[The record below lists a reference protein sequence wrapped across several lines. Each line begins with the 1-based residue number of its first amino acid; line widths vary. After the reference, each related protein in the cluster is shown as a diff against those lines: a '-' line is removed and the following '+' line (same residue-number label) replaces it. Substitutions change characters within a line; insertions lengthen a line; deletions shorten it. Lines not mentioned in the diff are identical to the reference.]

1 MRGQHRGGVEPA
13 IPIGQRKR
21 SIGSQA
27 LCGEVSEIAATAI
40 SAARERRRGL
50 VEASPQ
56 GLDDLKRGLLRTF
69 HDAPRY
75 GGVSPAGYTAV
86 MDLRTAPHRAC
97 GAFAALRRP
106 MLMAVPVM
114 ALVVAGANAQDGK
127 PVASPG
133 SGSVS
138 SSGSANAGSAMW
150 AFDFKPRALQLYVD
164 SATGEGYW
172 CLTYTVT
179 NLTGTDR
186 QWMPKVEMLD
196 DQGRIHSA
204 GRAVPPSITK
214 AVKELLGNPLLEDQF
229 QVIGPLR
236 HGRDNAKDGLLIWS
250 AEPCDATE
258 LTVFVRGLSGETET
272 VQDPVTKAPV
282 VLYKTARLEYR
293 VPGDVKHKPMA
304 QIAVESRDWV
314 FR

>member
-1 MRGQHRGGVEPA
+1 MP
-13 IPIGQRKR
+13 
-21 SIGSQA
+21 
-27 LCGEVSEIAATAI
+27 
-40 SAARERRRGL
+40 
-50 VEASPQ
+50 
-56 GLDDLKRGLLRTF
+56 D
-69 HDAPRY
+69 
-75 GGVSPAGYTAV
+75 GYTPDMPLSSAQTPF
-86 MDLRTAPHRAC
+86 RRAL
-97 GAFAALRRP
+97 AALRTP
-106 MLMAVPVM
+106 AIASAAVT
-114 ALVVAGANAQDGK
+114 ALAIAAGMGSAQDGTSTVT
-127 PVASPG
+127 PGTG
-133 SGSVS
+133 SGSPS
-138 SSGSANAGSAMW
+138 AGSAMW
-150 AFDFKPRALQLYVD
+150 SFDFKPRALQLYVD
-164 SATGEGYW
+164 STTGEGYW

-204 GRAVPPSITK
+204 GRSVSPSITK

-236 HGRDNAKDGLLIWS
+236 QGRDNAKDGLLIWS

-258 LTVFVRGLSGETET
+258 LTIFVRGLSGETET
-272 VQDPVTKAPV
+272 VEDPMTKAPV

-293 VPGDVKHKPMA
+293 VPGNVKDKPMA

>member
-1 MRGQHRGGVEPA
+1 MPA
-13 IPIGQRKR
+13 L
-21 SIGSQA
+21 A
-27 LCGEVSEIAATAI
+27 LTLAVAAVSAEDGAPAA
-40 SAARERRRGL
+40 
-50 VEASPQ
+50 
-56 GLDDLKRGLLRTF
+56 
-69 HDAPRY
+69 
-75 GGVSPAGYTAV
+75 
-86 MDLRTAPHRAC
+86 
-97 GAFAALRRP
+97 
-106 MLMAVPVM
+106 
-114 ALVVAGANAQDGK
+114 
-127 PVASPG
+127 G
-133 SGSVS
+133 SGTGSGT
-138 SSGSANAGSAMW
+138 GSAGTGSAMW
-150 AFDFKPRALQLYVD
+150 SFDFKPRALQLYVD

-204 GRAVPPSITK
+204 GRSVAPSITK

-250 AEPCDATE
+250 AEPCDSTE
-258 LTVFVRGLSGETET
+258 LTIFVRGLSGETET
-272 VQDPVTKAPV
+272 VQDPITKAPV
-282 VLYKTARLEYR
+282 ILYKTARLEYR
-293 VPGDVKHKPMA
+293 VPGNVKEKPMA

>member
-1 MRGQHRGGVEPA
+1 M
-13 IPIGQRKR
+13 
-21 SIGSQA
+21 S
-27 LCGEVSEIAATAI
+27 
-40 SAARERRRGL
+40 
-50 VEASPQ
+50 
-56 GLDDLKRGLLRTF
+56 F
-69 HDAPRY
+69 
-75 GGVSPAGYTAV
+75 
-86 MDLRTAPHRAC
+86 RTAPNRIRCAI
-97 GAFAALRRP
+97 AALRLP
-106 MLMAVPVM
+106 SVAAASAV
-114 ALVVAGANAQDGK
+114 ALAAVVAVGNAQDGK
-127 PVASPG
+127 PSGSPSAG
-133 SGSVS
+133 SGSP
-138 SSGSANAGSAMW
+138 GAGSAMW
-150 AFDFKPRALQLYVD
+150 AFDFTPRALQLYVD
-164 SATGEGYW
+164 GTTGQGYW

-179 NLTGTDR
+179 NLTGVDR

-204 GRAVPPSITK
+204 GRSVSPSITK

-272 VQDPVTKAPV
+272 VEDPMTKAPV

-293 VPGDVKHKPMA
+293 VPGDVKHKPMS

>member
-1 MRGQHRGGVEPA
+1 MSFRTAQNRAMH
-13 IPIGQRKR
+13 
-21 SIGSQA
+21 A
-27 LCGEVSEIAATAI
+27 LGA
-40 SAARERRRGL
+40 
-50 VEASPQ
+50 
-56 GLDDLKRGLLRTF
+56 LRTPL
-69 HDAPRY
+69 AT
-75 GGVSPAGYTAV
+75 VASVAAV
-86 MDLRTAPHRAC
+86 A
-97 GAFAALRRP
+97 AAL
-106 MLMAVPVM
+106 V
-114 ALVVAGANAQDGK
+114 ANAQDGK
-127 PVASPG
+127 SPASPG
-133 SGSVS
+133 GDPGSA
-138 SSGSANAGSAMW
+138 SGSASAGSATW
-150 AFDFKPRALQLYVD
+150 SFDFKPKSLQLYVD
-164 SATGEGYW
+164 GASGEGFW

-179 NLTGTDR
+179 NLTGMDR

-204 GRAVPPSITK
+204 GRAVSPSITK

-258 LTVFVRGLSGETET
+258 LTIFVRGLSGETET
-272 VQDPVTKAPV
+272 VQDPMTKAPV

-304 QIAVESRDWV
+304 QIPVESRDWV

>member
-1 MRGQHRGGVEPA
+1 M
-13 IPIGQRKR
+13 
-21 SIGSQA
+21 QA
-27 LCGEVSEIAATAI
+27 TT
-40 SAARERRRGL
+40 RGL
-50 VEASPQ
+50 H
-56 GLDDLKRGLLRTF
+56 DLKGGLWDAV
-69 HDAPRY
+69 HGAPRY
-75 GGVSPAGYTAV
+75 GHAGAHGYTAG
-86 MDLRTAPHRAC
+86 MSSRTAQNRRSRTSVAVRTPLL
-97 GAFAALRRP
+97 AAASIVALSA
-106 MLMAVPVM
+106 AV
-114 ALVVAGANAQDGK
+114 AVASAQDGK
-127 PVASPG
+127 P
-133 SGSVS
+133 
-138 SSGSANAGSAMW
+138 AGSPSAGSSAPVAGGAIW
-150 AFDFKPRALQLYVD
+150 AFDFTPRALQLYVD

-204 GRAVPPSITK
+204 GRSVSPSITK

-258 LTVFVRGLSGETET
+258 LTIFVRGVSGETET
-272 VQDPVTKAPV
+272 VEDPMTKSPV

>member
-1 MRGQHRGGVEPA
+1 MRTAQTRFGRAHATLRTSLMHA
-13 IPIGQRKR
+13 
-21 SIGSQA
+21 
-27 LCGEVSEIAATAI
+27 VSVASIAAIAAMG
-40 SAARERRRGL
+40 SAGD
-50 VEASPQ
+50 
-56 GLDDLKRGLLRTF
+56 GT
-69 HDAPRY
+69 
-75 GGVSPAGYTAV
+75 PA
-86 MDLRTAPHRAC
+86 
-97 GAFAALRRP
+97 
-106 MLMAVPVM
+106 
-114 ALVVAGANAQDGK
+114 AGAGTA
-127 PVASPG
+127 ASSPG
-133 SGSVS
+133 ASG
-138 SSGSANAGSAMW
+138 AMW

-204 GRAVPPSITK
+204 GRSVSPSITK

-258 LTVFVRGLSGETET
+258 LTIFVRGLSGETET
-272 VQDPVTKAPV
+272 VEDPMTKAPV

-293 VPGDVKHKPMA
+293 VPGDVKHKPMT
-304 QIAVESRDWV
+304 QIAFESRDWV

>member
-1 MRGQHRGGVEPA
+1 MSR
-13 IPIGQRKR
+13 
-21 SIGSQA
+21 
-27 LCGEVSEIAATAI
+27 
-40 SAARERRRGL
+40 
-50 VEASPQ
+50 
-56 GLDDLKRGLLRTF
+56 
-69 HDAPRY
+69 
-75 GGVSPAGYTAV
+75 
-86 MDLRTAPHRAC
+86 RTAQNRAHH
-97 GAFAALRRP
+97 AVPALRNPLFAVVVAAAL
-106 MLMAVPVM
+106 VTVM
-114 ALVVAGANAQDGK
+114 GAQAQDGK
-127 PVASPG
+127 PAATPG
-133 SGSVS
+133 
-138 SSGSANAGSAMW
+138 AGSATAAGTPGVGSAAW
-150 AFDFKPRALQLYVD
+150 SFDFKPRALQLFVD
-164 SATGEGYW
+164 SATGDGYW

-204 GRAVPPSITK
+204 GRSVAPSITK

-229 QVIGPLR
+229 QVIGMLR

-272 VQDPVTKAPV
+272 VEDPMTKAPV
-282 VLYKTARLEYR
+282 VLHKTARLEYR

>member
-1 MRGQHRGGVEPA
+1 METAVTVRQCERRIHAKTLRSEMREVPPPSVA
-13 IPIGQRKR
+13 AAGQR
-21 SIGSQA
+21 G
-27 LCGEVSEIAATAI
+27 
-40 SAARERRRGL
+40 RGL
-50 VEASPQ
+50 VEATAR
-56 GLDDLKRGLLRTF
+56 GLNDLKGGLWGSFHGASRYGRASPLGYTPLMSSRTAQTRIRLLLSALRTSLI
-69 HDAPRY
+69 P
-75 GGVSPAGYTAV
+75 GVSV
-86 MDLRTAPHRAC
+86 
-97 GAFAALRRP
+97 AALAS
-106 MLMAVPVM
+106 M
-114 ALVVAGANAQDGK
+114 VAIGNAHDSTPASGGGTS
-127 PVASPG
+127 ASSPG
-133 SGSVS
+133 
-138 SSGSANAGSAMW
+138 AGSAMW
-150 AFDFKPRALQLYVD
+150 SFDFKPRALQLYVD

-204 GRAVPPSITK
+204 GRSVSPSITK

-258 LTVFVRGLSGETET
+258 LTIFVRGLSGETET
-272 VQDPVTKAPV
+272 VEDPMTKSPV

-293 VPGDVKHKPMA
+293 VPGNVKDKPMA
-304 QIAVESRDWV
+304 QIAAESRDWV

>member
-1 MRGQHRGGVEPA
+1 
-13 IPIGQRKR
+13 
-21 SIGSQA
+21 
-27 LCGEVSEIAATAI
+27 
-40 SAARERRRGL
+40 
-50 VEASPQ
+50 
-56 GLDDLKRGLLRTF
+56 
-69 HDAPRY
+69 
-75 GGVSPAGYTAV
+75 
-86 MDLRTAPHRAC
+86 
-97 GAFAALRRP
+97 
-106 MLMAVPVM
+106 
-114 ALVVAGANAQDGK
+114 
-127 PVASPG
+127 
-133 SGSVS
+133 
-138 SSGSANAGSAMW
+138 MW
-150 AFDFKPRALQLYVD
+150 AFDFKPKALQLYVD
-164 SATGEGYW
+164 AASGEGYW
-172 CLTYTVT
+172 CMTYTVT

-204 GRAVPPSITK
+204 GRAVSPSITK

-272 VQDPVTKAPV
+272 VEDPMTKAPV
-282 VLYKTARLEYR
+282 VLYKTARLEFR

-304 QIAVESRDWV
+304 QIPVESRDWV

>member
-1 MRGQHRGGVEPA
+1 MARKHRRCVEPA
-13 IPIGQRKR
+13 IPVR
-21 SIGSQA
+21 
-27 LCGEVSEIAATAI
+27 E
-40 SAARERRRGL
+40 RERRIDPKPLRRKVREVPATAVAAARQRGRSL
-50 VEASPQ
+50 VEATARR
-56 GLDDLKRGLLRTF
+56 LDDLKGGLWGAV
-69 HDAPRY
+69 HIAPRY
-75 GGVSPAGYTAV
+75 GRGSPYGYTPV
-86 MDLRTAPHRAC
+86 MSFRTAHPRTRRTL
-97 GAFAALRRP
+97 AALRTP
-106 MLMAVPVM
+106 LIASVSVAAIAAAVAVSH
-114 ALVVAGANAQDGK
+114 AKDGK
-127 PVASPG
+127 SAATPSAGSSSPG
-133 SGSVS
+133 
-138 SSGSANAGSAMW
+138 AGSAMW
-150 AFDFKPRALQLYVD
+150 SFDFKPRALQLYVD
-164 SATGEGYW
+164 AATGEGYW

-204 GRAVPPSITK
+204 GRSVSPSITK

-272 VQDPVTKAPV
+272 VEDPITKSPV

-304 QIAVESRDWV
+304 QIPVETRDWV